1 VDDLRIPDEIASHPN
16 ARLVTFPLE
25 RGEHG
30 QESERLVR
38 ALRDALRYFD
48 EALADASWARKR
60 AMRRLLKLAG
70 HPAWKTAAASFSTL
84 QLPHGTSARL
94 DAALRTVE
102 DLVPPPEKLVRA
114 MRDLRPDG
122 LLLVTRCTPGGY
134 EADVVKAAR
143 LLDVPS
149 ILLPWSWDNLSSK
162 AVLHAHPD
170 HLLVWNELQADEAV
184 ELHGVPRQ
192 RIEVVGA
199 PNFDR
204 FFAQVEA
211 LEGTRNDD
219 GRKTIVYAGS
229 SKNVAPDEPDILARW
244 LEAVREAEDPAVRN
258 ARVRVRPHPG
268 GRQWRTWSPPD
279 DPLVSAERWAKSER
293 DRLAPLLVAADVV
306 VALNTS
312 AEIEAAIAGRS
323 VVTFRAG
330 PAAPGQEGS
339 LHFQYL
345 LEQNGGFVIDSA
357 DLDEHVCN
365 LSRVLAG
372 DSDHDRAREFVKRF
386 VRPGGL
392 NEPVSPLIASTVLEL
407 SARSDALSAGR
418 ASAARR

>member
-1 VDDLRIPDEIASHPN
+1 VI
-16 ARLVTFPLE
+16 
-25 RGEHG
+25 
-30 QESERLVR
+30 
-38 ALRDALRYFD
+38 
-48 EALADASWARKR
+48 
-60 AMRRLLKLAG
+60 
-70 HPAWKTAAASFSTL
+70 
-84 QLPHGTSARL
+84 
-94 DAALRTVE
+94 
-102 DLVPPPEKLVRA
+102 
-114 MRDLRPDG
+114 
-122 LLLVTRCTPGGY
+122 
-134 EADVVKAAR
+134 KAAR

-162 AVLHAHPD
+162 AVLHVHPD

-211 LEGTRNDD
+211 LAGTRADD

-229 SKNVAPDEPDILARW
+229 SKNVAPDEPEILARW

-268 GRQWRTWSPPD
+268 GRQWRTWTPPD
-279 DPLVSAERWAKSER
+279 DPLVSAELWAKDER
-293 DRLAPLLVAADVV
+293 DRLAPLLVAADVI

-312 AEIEAAIAGRS
+312 AEIEAAIAGRP

-330 PAAPGQEGS
+330 PGAPGQEGS

-345 LEQNGGFVIDSA
+345 LEQNDGFVIDTA
-357 DLDEHVCN
+357 DLDEHVLR

-372 DSDHDRAREFVKRF
+372 DFDRDRPREFVERF

-392 NEPVSPLIASTVLEL
+392 DDPVSPLIASTVLEL
-407 SARSDALSAGR
+407 SARSDAVPARR
-418 ASAARR
+418 ASAARP